1 MKKIYFSVMILILG
15 FLGACSEDSLEGLK
29 GTYEMNRYLFT
40 KAEGQPTDK
49 LGKGIKALNL
59 NLTDEAGNRLTLRIG
74 SSEWVLQEGVYV
86 CTEEVVA
93 DKQYTASLQSSTVAG
108 NIAGGNLEVTC
119 VGETYFITGLLEM
132 SDGQPV
138 KCDYKGKLSFEIG
151 EDDAEASGYTIV
163 VTPSPVITYDEMGT
177 PTFHSGILKYTF
189 TVRDPQGNETASFD
203 AINDEGLSTP
213 DLVGSYTV
221 QGSAAEAWL
230 MDNGWVVP
238 DWGMAGGSY
247 YTDSQGSRQYII
259 SGKITVAVAEST
271 EGELLYS
278 FSGSELGTTT
288 VAGDLGTGAFNIR
301 FCTLL

>member
-1 MKKIYFSVMILILG
+1 
-15 FLGACSEDSLEGLK
+15 
-29 GTYEMNRYLFT
+29 
-40 KAEGQPTDK
+40 K

-59 NLTDEAGNRLTLRIG
+59 DLTDEAGNRLTLRIG

-230 MDNGWVVP
+230 MDSGWVVP

-271 EGELLYS
+271 EGEPLYS